1 MSLQEKLNDDLKR
14 SMKEKL
20 EPGLSTLRMIKSD
33 IQYELTKTGGS
44 SISDEAVLQII
55 KKNIAKR
62 RDTALEYRKA
72 SRIDLAEKEEQEANF
87 FTGLSPPYGSRV
99 RNSGIGNQNNS
110 RVGCKVS
117 IRNGKGYGKSY
128 GRAKRKKCGWISCFQ
143 SGEKESHPKLISIGI
158 SKRFR

>member
-44 SISDEAVLQII
+44 SISDEAILQII

-87 FTGLSPPYGSRV
+87 LQDYLPPMVPESEIQELVIKIIQELGAKSPSEMGKVMGKVMGELKGKNVDGSLVSNLVKKNLTLS
-99 RNSGIGNQNNS
+99 
-110 RVGCKVS
+110 
-117 IRNGKGYGKSY
+117 
-128 GRAKRKKCGWISCFQ
+128 
-143 SGEKESHPKLISIGI
+143 
-158 SKRFR
+158 